1 MLRVVAIAVAFP
13 MLFAAWAG
21 PRLAVS
27 AQKPAD
33 EPAGDRV
40 TLAGCVARQTG
51 AGTANTAPTAGT
63 AAGPLLLT
71 RVVAPAAGPGQGAVP
86 GTAPTGSDT
95 GTIGA
100 RAKPD
105 PGDANERSYELTGA
119 SIAGLDE
126 HVGKRVE
133 IIGTLVESKPVS
145 ADTAHPSSPRGR
157 VTVVSFRP
165 LGGACPLG

>member
-1 MLRVVAIAVAFP
+1 MFRVVAVAIAFP
-13 MLFAAWAG
+13 TLFAAWAG

-27 AQKPAD
+27 AQKPA
-33 EPAGDRV
+33 ADRV

-51 AGTANTAPTAGT
+51 AGTANTAAAAGT

-71 RVVAPAAGPGQGAVP
+71 RVVEPAAGPGQGAVP
-86 GTAPTGSDT
+86 GTAPTVSDT

-100 RAKPD
+100 RASQPT
-105 PGDANERSYELTGA
+105 PAIGNERSYELTGTTD
-119 SIAGLDE
+119 GLDE

-133 IIGTLVESKPVS
+133 ITGTLVESKPAS

-157 VTVVSFRP
+157 VTVMSFRP

>member
-1 MLRVVAIAVAFP
+1 MIRVVAVAIAFP
-13 MLFAAWAG
+13 ILFAAWAG
-21 PRLAVS
+21 PRIAVS
-27 AQKPAD
+27 AQKPT
-33 EPAGDRV
+33 EDRV

-51 AGTANTAPTAGT
+51 AGTANTAAAAGT

-71 RVVAPAAGPGQGAVP
+71 RVVTPPGGPGQGAVP

-100 RAKPD
+100 RSTPD
-105 PGDANERSYELTGA
+105 PGNANERSYELTGT
-119 SIAGLDE
+119 STAGLDE

-157 VTVVSFRP
+157 VTVISFRP

>member
-1 MLRVVAIAVAFP
+1 MFRIVAVAVALP
-13 MLFAAWAG
+13 TLFAAWAG
-21 PRLAVS
+21 PRIAVS
-27 AQKPAD
+27 AQKPA
-33 EPAGDRV
+33 EDRV

-51 AGTANTAPTAGT
+51 AGTANTAAATGAGS
-63 AAGPLLLT
+63 GPLLLT
-71 RVVAPAAGPGQGAVP
+71 RVVAPQAGPGQGAVP

-105 PGDANERSYELTGA
+105 PGDANERSYELTGT
-119 SIAGLDE
+119 STAGLDE

-133 IIGTLVESKPVS
+133 IIGTLVESRPVS

-157 VTVVSFRP
+157 VRVMSFRP